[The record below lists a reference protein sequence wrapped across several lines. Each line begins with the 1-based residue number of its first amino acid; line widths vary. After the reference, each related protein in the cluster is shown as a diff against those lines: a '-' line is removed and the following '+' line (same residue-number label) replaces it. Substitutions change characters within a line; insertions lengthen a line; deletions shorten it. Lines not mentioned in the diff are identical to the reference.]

1 MMKIIFSA
9 NSYIHLYKLRF
20 EIIKRLISDGHEI
33 IVVGGEDKYK
43 KKIEDT
49 GIKCLSINIS
59 SNSTNAFSDLKLLIN
74 YITIYKKIKPDIIF
88 HSTIKPNIYGSLAT
102 RILNIRTI
110 NTISGLGILFFEK
123 KIMSAFLNFFYR
135 ISQRKVEKIIFQN
148 DDDIKFF
155 INRKMCTI
163 NQVEKIS
170 GSGVDTNYFDPS
182 KFKKIKNENFTFL
195 FIGRMIKEKGIIEFI
210 KSAKLLT
217 KKYKDID
224 FIILGKFNKKVSGG
238 LKESE
243 IFELISSNK
252 SIKFNYFKHDIRN
265 IIYQSNCVVLPSWR
279 EGMSNILLESCSLK
293 TPVIA
298 SNVPGCK
305 EIVKN
310 NFNGFKH
317 EVKNVDDLYKK
328 MELMYNLPKNNLEIF
343 GENGRK
349 AVIKSFNIIDVIDR
363 FKNLL

>member
-1 MMKIIFSA
+1 MKIIFSS
-9 NSYIHLYKLRF
+9 NTFFSIYKR
-20 EIIKRLISDGHEI
+20 R
-33 IVVGGEDKYK
+33 
-43 KKIEDT
+43 
-49 GIKCLSINIS
+49 
-59 SNSTNAFSDLKLLIN
+59 LKLLNELKKSGHNIEVVCG
-74 YITIYKKIKPDIIF
+74 YDPYEKKIRELGFKTHILKIQPNKKNPFQDLILFLQFFTFYFRLKPDLVF

-123 KIMSAFLNFFYR
+123 KIMGAFLNFLYR
-135 ISQRKVEKIIFQN
+135 ITQRKVEKIIFQN

-170 GSGVDTNYFDPS
+170 GSGVDTTYFDPS

-224 FIILGKFNKKVSGG
+224 FIILGKFNKKGSGG

-243 IFELISSNK
+243 IFELISSNT
-252 SIKFNYFKHDIRN
+252 SIKFNYFQHDIRN

-279 EGMSNILLESCSLK
+279 EGMSNVLLESCSLK

-317 EVKNVDDLYKK
+317 EVKNVDDLYNK

>member
-1 MMKIIFSA
+1 MKIIFSS
-9 NSYIHLYKLRF
+9 NTFFSVYKR
-20 EIIKRLISDGHEI
+20 R
-33 IVVGGEDKYK
+33 
-43 KKIEDT
+43 
-49 GIKCLSINIS
+49 
-59 SNSTNAFSDLKLLIN
+59 LKLLKEL
-74 YITIYKKIKPDIIF
+74 KKSGHNIEVICGDDPYEKRIQELGFKTHILKIQPNKKNPFQDFILFLQFFNFYLRLKPDLVF